1 MSEKSYSQITEDE
14 HVNGMYA
21 LGEPGEAHHFLAPMV
36 GEWNVVL
43 HMYTGGGEIVTSAG
57 LKSRKRLILDG
68 RQVFEEIYEGTIAG
82 WPHRKVTMLGY
93 NAVNRRYEFV
103 TADNF
108 DAQQMVYR
116 GARDGNS
123 EAITM
128 FADYTQAAYAEIV
141 SGDELSRAAGK
152 PVSWRSTVGIQMTI
166 RDVLSISSADEHRL
180 EMYFRPAAGEEVLGA
195 EYLYRRA

>member
-1 MSEKSYSQITEDE
+1 MSDKPYPLITEDE
-14 HVNGMYA
+14 RVTSMYA
-21 LGEPGEAHHFLAPMV
+21 LGEPAEAHHFLAPLA

-43 HMYTGGGEIVTSAG
+43 HMYPGGGAIVTSEG

-93 NAVNRRYEFV
+93 NAINQRYEFV

-108 DAQQMVYR
+108 DTQQMAYQ
-116 GARDGNS
+116 GARDENS
-123 EAITM
+123 QVITM

-141 SGDELSRAAGK
+141 SGDELSRATGK
-152 PVSWRSTVGIQMTI
+152 PVSWRSIVGIQMTI
-166 RDVLSISSADEHRL
+166 RNVLSIPSADEHRL

-195 EYLYRRA
+195 KYLYRRA